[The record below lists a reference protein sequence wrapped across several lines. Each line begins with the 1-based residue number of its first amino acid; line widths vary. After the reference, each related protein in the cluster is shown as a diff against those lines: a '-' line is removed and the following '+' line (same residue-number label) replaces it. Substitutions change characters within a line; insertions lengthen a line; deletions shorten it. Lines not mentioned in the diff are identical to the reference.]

1 MSLEGKGESDQVKQ
15 FPYTV
20 KDPLGLHARPAG
32 LLVQTARGLDSTVAI
47 IKGGTAVEATRII
60 ALMTLGV
67 RQGDQITMT
76 VQGGDEERSI
86 AVLERFFRENL

>member
-1 MSLEGKGESDQVKQ
+1 M
-15 FPYTV
+15 P
-20 KDPLGLHARPAG
+20 GLPAYWSR
-32 LLVQTARGLDSTVAI
+32 QPEAI

-67 RQGDQITMT
+67 RQGDQITVT

>member
-1 MSLEGKGESDQVKQ
+1 MSFEEKGDGGQVKQ
-15 FPYTV
+15 FPYTI

-32 LLVQTARGLDSTVAI
+32 LLVQTARGLDSAVVI
-47 IKGGTAVEATRII
+47 VKGETAVEATRLI

-67 RQGDQITMT
+67 RQGDQITVT

>member
-1 MSLEGKGESDQVKQ
+1 M
-15 FPYTV
+15 
-20 KDPLGLHARPAG
+20 
-32 LLVQTARGLDSTVAI
+32 
-47 IKGGTAVEATRII
+47 EATRII

-67 RQGDQITMT
+67 RQGDQITVT